1 MTYVHLEPTPVDE
14 SEDSD
19 ASVLLSVATSAADRY
34 MLGPNGPMR
43 NKMPPADS
51 TRGTI
56 RAGLLYLLELGL
68 ITPNTE
74 LTRGRFSHPAGRT
87 EDR

>member
-1 MTYVHLEPTPVDE
+1 MHLEPTPVDE
-14 SEDSD
+14 SENSD
-19 ASVLLSVATSAADRY
+19 AAVLLSVATSAADRY

-51 TRGTI
+51 TRGSV
-56 RAGLLYLLELGL
+56 RAAVLYLLELGL

-74 LTRGRFSHPAGRT
+74 LTQGRFSHPACRT
-87 EDR
+87 EDN